1 MGFKGNKAELPRKPC
16 SACGR
21 EMVWRKSWA
30 KNWEAVKYCS
40 EACRSGKHSAAQAG
54 TASSPQNRNPDRVK
68 R

>member
-1 MGFKGNKAELPRKPC
+1 MGFRGNKAGLPRKLC

-40 EACRSGKHSAAQAG
+40 EACRSGKPGAAKPGSA
-54 TASSPQNRNPDRVK
+54 SRP
-68 R
+68 